1 MISGHIKLV
10 TQWQRNNF
18 KKAKYSSCQL
28 RRELERTK
36 MDNPFQVAYP
46 IHVPSWWSTFSPP
59 SITSPISRTHR
70 NLSGFISSWRFKK
83 KKEKAYIITQKYGAW
98 SVQFM
103 LLEQFNNVLKALGSF
118 PLLCCHPYRVGSDL
132 SLLTHHCGMT
142 VPGLCVTI
150 HTTCARFYIAI
161 LGVH

>member
-83 KKEKAYIITQKYGAW
+83 KKKKHI
-98 SVQFM
+98 
-103 LLEQFNNVLKALGSF
+103 LLLRSMERGQFNSCCLSSSTMFSRPWDLSPFCAAILIVLALTSACLPTTVVWRFLGSVWPF
-118 PLLCCHPYRVGSDL
+118 TQLVQGF
-132 SLLTHHCGMT
+132 T
-142 VPGLCVTI
+142 
-150 HTTCARFYIAI
+150 
-161 LGVH
+161 